1 MRSDFIYPI
10 KQTGLWE
17 RTLRRTVDLAVGS
30 ILLVVTA
37 PLWLAAAIVVRIESE
52 GNPFFPQKRV
62 GLGGRPFHILKL
74 RGMYR
79 DARQRFPHLYDYA
92 RFGGLDFRFH
102 YDEDPRIT
110 RVGAFIRRTSID
122 ELPNFLNV
130 VLGDMTLVG
139 PRPEVPEVLDLY
151 GNYKTEY
158 LSVKPGITCLSK
170 ISGRDYLTKRETI
183 EMDLAYIR
191 SASLKKDWE
200 ILWQTLKAVLKR
212 QDVMDGAGHGHAIK
226 TGQQAIESNRVE
238 T

>member
-1 MRSDFIYPI
+1 
-10 KQTGLWE
+10 
-17 RTLRRTVDLAVGS
+17 
-30 ILLVVTA
+30 
-37 PLWLAAAIVVRIESE
+37 
-52 GNPFFPQKRV
+52 
-62 GLGGRPFHILKL
+62 
-74 RGMYR
+74 MYR

-130 VLGDMTLVG
+130 LLGDMTLVG
-139 PRPEVPEVLDLY
+139 PRPEIQDVLDLY
-151 GNYKTEY
+151 GDYKAEY

-191 SASLKKDWE
+191 SASLRADWV
-200 ILWQTLKAVLKR
+200 ILWRTMKSVLLR
-212 QDVMDGAGHGHAIK
+212 RDVFDGAGTATAAEKRGISP
-226 TGQQAIESNRVE
+226 AIEVTTPES
-238 T
+238 